1 MASGLRSL
9 SKSPDNRPDAFTRGC
24 LLLAAALPWYTVA
37 SGVYGLYFYV
47 LLLVPMAG
55 GILEGSAQEVVTG
68 VLFAVTLAAA
78 LPLALLLLLTM
89 QAGMLWAVFRRPLRG
104 LPGRVIWG
112 GSVASMAIVA
122 TYAALI
128 VLGYVI
134 DLSQDGTGFQW
145 WLGWVHA
152 AALLAGLAAQS
163 RARVERT
170 TSPAPRNRLPAAC
183 RQGPVDRSVR

>member
-1 MASGLRSL
+1 M
-9 SKSPDNRPDAFTRGC
+9 
-24 LLLAAALPWYTVA
+24 A

-78 LPLALLLLLTM
+78 LPLAPLLLLAM
-89 QAGMLWAVFRRPLRG
+89 PAGLLWAVFRHPLRG
-104 LPGRVIWG
+104 LPGRVVRG
-112 GSVASMAIVA
+112 GCVISIAFAA

-134 DLSQDGTGFQW
+134 DLSQDGTVFQW

-152 AALLAGLAAQS
+152 AALLVGVAAIW
-163 RARVERT
+163 
-170 TSPAPRNRLPAAC
+170 
-183 RQGPVDRSVR
+183 RSWRWLQRHTGVGCTR